1 MSVNKRKKVEY
12 KNAFDTHTTL
22 GYTKFSDFDVSDLSY
37 RDAAETFWYVH
48 NYYRLSDCINLHTS
62 YKNLCKTFGLPI
74 RVNGLESYD
83 SGTHKPFDC
92 LANIDG
98 VEYSNVYWI
107 IFLKDRY
114 IKNKLIS
121 DMLIIRNHGDNL
133 HCQKMLEKYS
143 SNSDYDHRRAME
155 QIGLS
160 AQEIADRSRQFEASQ
175 RLLEAYK
182 KDLPEPFVVKKISET
197 TDWKVNY
204 FKHWNKDSHHYRSEE
219 SYANTI
225 QYYLGEN
232 K

>member
-37 RDAAETFWYVH
+37 RDTAETFWYVQPQW
-48 NYYRLSDCINLHTS
+48 NLSNCMNLYTS

-74 RVNGLESYD
+74 KVNGLKSY
-83 SGTHKPFDC
+83 TPRPFDH
-92 LANIDG
+92 LANG
-98 VEYSNVYWI
+98 TSLRCNNAVEYSNVYWI

-114 IKNKLIS
+114 IKNKPIS

-143 SNSDYDHRRAME
+143 SNSDYDRR
-155 QIGLS
+155 
-160 AQEIADRSRQFEASQ
+160 
-175 RLLEAYK
+175 LESYK

-197 TDWKVNY
+197 NTWKVNY
-204 FKHWNKDSHHYRSEE
+204 FKHWNQENHHYRSGE
-219 SYANTI
+219 SILDSI

>member
-37 RDAAETFWYVH
+37 RDAAETFWYEW
-48 NYYRLSDCINLHTS
+48 NLSNCINLYTS

-74 RVNGLESYD
+74 KVNGLESYNNR
-83 SGTHKPFDC
+83 TPKPFDC
-92 LANIDG
+92 LASSNA

-114 IKNKLIS
+114 IKNKPIS

-133 HCQKMLEKYS
+133 HSQKMLEKYS
-143 SNSDYDHRRAME
+143 SNSDY
-155 QIGLS
+155 QS
-160 AQEIADRSRQFEASQ
+160 K
-175 RLLEAYK
+175 LEAYK

-204 FKHWNKDSHHYRSEE
+204 LKHWNKDRHDYRSGE
-219 SYANTI
+219 SILDSI

>member
-37 RDAAETFWYVH
+37 RDAAETFWYEW
-48 NYYRLSDCINLHTS
+48 NLSNCMNLYTS

-74 RVNGLESYD
+74 KVNGLESYNNR
-83 SGTHKPFDC
+83 TPKPFDC
-92 LANIDG
+92 LASSNA

-114 IKNKLIS
+114 IKNKPIS

-133 HCQKMLEKYS
+133 HSQKMLEKYS
-143 SNSDYDHRRAME
+143 SNSDY
-155 QIGLS
+155 
-160 AQEIADRSRQFEASQ
+160 QFK
-175 RLLEAYK
+175 LEAYK

-204 FKHWNKDSHHYRSEE
+204 FKHWNKDRHDYRSGE
-219 SYANTI
+219 SILDSI